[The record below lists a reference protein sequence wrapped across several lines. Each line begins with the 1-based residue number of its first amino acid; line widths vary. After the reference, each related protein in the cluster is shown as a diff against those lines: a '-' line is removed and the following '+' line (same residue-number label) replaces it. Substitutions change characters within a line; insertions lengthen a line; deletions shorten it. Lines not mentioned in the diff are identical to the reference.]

1 MVHGVDGPFF
11 MDKIKWPTLS
21 IHTEQDSQEQ
31 GGLGELTQEENLTC
45 EEGSQGKAMMVSVA
59 LLGKDAIS
67 LGKGVPVDKE
77 TTLIKE
83 GGGFKNSELQV
94 MEEDFLDQLS
104 ELSKNSD
111 MENECQG
118 WQSPK
123 SKKKKSKRK
132 VVVASR
138 TSNRLPRDGIPVPT
152 KAANRAVAR
161 NTILGNSTLSNPFTL
176 LNNTPSCYLGKLL
189 LI

>member
-45 EEGSQGKAMMVSVA
+45 GEGSQGKAMMVSVA

-67 LGKGVPVDKE
+67 SGKGVHVDKE
-77 TTLIKE
+77 TALIK

-94 MEEDFLDQLS
+94 VEEDFLDQLS

-138 TSNRLPRDGIPVPT
+138 TSNRLPRDGIPVAT

-161 NTILGNSTLSNPFTL
+161 NTIPGNSTLSNPFTL

>member
-1 MVHGVDGPFF
+1 
-11 MDKIKWPTLS
+11 
-21 IHTEQDSQEQ
+21 
-31 GGLGELTQEENLTC
+31 
-45 EEGSQGKAMMVSVA
+45 MMVFVV

-67 LGKGVPVDKE
+67 SGKGVPVDKE
-77 TTLIKE
+77 TALIK

-138 TSNRLPRDGIPVPT
+138 TSSMLPRDGIPVAT
-152 KAANRAVAR
+152 KAANKAVAR
-161 NTILGNSTLSNPFTL
+161 NTIPGNSTLSNPFTL